1 MGIGWKRR
9 RFSLPWVSRM
19 SLPQG
24 DEKPQSSNRFLSN
37 RGPFLCHPERT
48 RISYFTALTSATFV
62 VLPKENHMQLTEATT
77 LDRKSGEAEGSA
89 VPRALRGN
97 VFLQSVIGSAVF
109 LGFSVPTARWG
120 TPIPR
125 RLYLKVAGIGMFL
138 LWLRVA
144 EVLYAVA
151 SVSALPAVL
160 YNRPGWKKICVP
172 AAVSAFFF
180 HFVSLIEMLS
190 ASHHSLP
197 VGMHEVQS
205 LLALLICAAFLLV
218 ALLYRTV
225 SFGVFALPLS
235 LLLVLGPAIGPD
247 HWTFHSP
254 EIRSGWLSL
263 HIIALLAAYAA
274 LIFSLIANFLYLV
287 QERRLKNKSNVDF
300 LSWLPPLETM
310 ERIAS
315 GMLLIGF
322 PFMTLGLLAGSLIAQ
337 ESVGPAYFKD
347 PKVLLSFAMWALYL
361 VMLFVRRQAGL
372 RGRRAVYLSSL
383 TFLVVIS
390 VWAAN
395 QLSSV
400 HRFTAP

>member
-1 MGIGWKRR
+1 
-9 RFSLPWVSRM
+9 
-19 SLPQG
+19 
-24 DEKPQSSNRFLSN
+24 
-37 RGPFLCHPERT
+37 
-48 RISYFTALTSATFV
+48 
-62 VLPKENHMQLTEATT
+62 
-77 LDRKSGEAEGSA
+77 
-89 VPRALRGN
+89 
-97 VFLQSVIGSAVF
+97 
-109 LGFSVPTARWG
+109 
-120 TPIPR
+120 
-125 RLYLKVAGIGMFL
+125 MFL

-144 EVLYAVA
+144 VALYAVA

-160 YNRPGWKKICVP
+160 YDRPGWKKICVP

-205 LLALLICAAFLLV
+205 LLALLIAAAFLLV

-254 EIRSGWLSL
+254 EIRSGWLYL
-263 HIIALLAAYAA
+263 HITALLAAYAA

-300 LSWLPPLETM
+300 LAWLPPLETM

-315 GMLLIGF
+315 GMLLVGF

-361 VMLFVRRQAGL
+361 VMLFVRRQTGL

>member
-1 MGIGWKRR
+1 
-9 RFSLPWVSRM
+9 
-19 SLPQG
+19 
-24 DEKPQSSNRFLSN
+24 
-37 RGPFLCHPERT
+37 
-48 RISYFTALTSATFV
+48 
-62 VLPKENHMQLTEATT
+62 
-77 LDRKSGEAEGSA
+77 
-89 VPRALRGN
+89 
-97 VFLQSVIGSAVF
+97 
-109 LGFSVPTARWG
+109 
-120 TPIPR
+120 
-125 RLYLKVAGIGMFL
+125 MFL

-144 EVLYAVA
+144 AVLYALA
-151 SVSALPAVL
+151 SISALPAVL
-160 YNRPGWKKICVP
+160 YNKPGWKRICLP

-190 ASHHSLP
+190 AAHHSLP
-197 VGMHEVQS
+197 AGMHEVQS
-205 LLALLICAAFLLV
+205 LLGLLICAAFLLV

-225 SFGVFALPLS
+225 SFGIFALPLS
-235 LLLVLGPAIGPD
+235 LLLVLGSAMGPD

-254 EIRSGWLSL
+254 QIRSGWISL
-263 HIIALLAAYAA
+263 HIFALLAAYAA
-274 LIFSLIANFLYLV
+274 LIFSLFANFLYLA
-287 QERRLKNKSNVDF
+287 QERRLKNKSQVGF
-300 LSWLPPLETM
+300 LAWLPPLETI

-337 ESVGPAYFKD
+337 ESIGPSYFKD

-361 VMLFVRRQAGL
+361 VMLFIRRQVGL

-383 TFLVVIS
+383 AFLVVIS